1 MFVLF
6 FRCRFRAF
14 FCFAFWLAIILT
26 FYAIFMNA
34 CLNSIPWLLNLF
46 QMAVRLQRI
55 VTTQRISKR
64 GKGEHY
70 SRDVEI
76 NIGSG
81 RATVSGTMVFL
92 QNQHFVKTLE
102 IYEFEGNTSNTKW
115 IDIILAYSAVVP
127 FPCNNIPDVSQWS
140 IEECEKEIKQPRKAN
155 ELSSSS
161 ENMRSLL

>member
-1 MFVLF
+1 MDCKSAYLKTMICYNGFNFYAKSPQLTAILRTKLHYYIIIRNVRSF
-6 FRCRFRAF
+6 FSLSFSCF

-102 IYEFEGNTSNTKW
+102 IYEHHQMNW
-115 IDIILAYSAVVP
+115 H
-127 FPCNNIPDVSQWS
+127 NIGLFRRCPISMQ
-140 IEECEKEIKQPRKAN
+140 
-155 ELSSSS
+155 
-161 ENMRSLL
+161 